1 MQMCRQDFGC
11 DEQILALRVRF
22 AEGTPEQFFSV
33 TTAVHFSGVEVCVAE
48 FEREP
53 QRGKTAVVMRAVGEY
68 TAAQICRPEA
78 DLGEGE
84 VVNGFESHGMNYS
97 I

>member
-1 MQMCRQDFGC
+1 MQMRRQDFGC

-22 AEGTPEQFFSV
+22 AEGASEQFFGV
-33 TTAVHFSGVEVCVAE
+33 TAAIHFGGVEMSVAK
-48 FEREP
+48 FERGTQCGQAAVIP
-53 QRGKTAVVMRAVGEY
+53 RMVGKYA
-68 TAAQICRPEA
+68 AAQICRPEA